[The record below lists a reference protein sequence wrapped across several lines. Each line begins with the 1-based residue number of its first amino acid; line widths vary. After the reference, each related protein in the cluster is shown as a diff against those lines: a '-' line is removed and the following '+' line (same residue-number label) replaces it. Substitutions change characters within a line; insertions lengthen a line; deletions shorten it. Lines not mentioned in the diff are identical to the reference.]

1 MTDRRRQIVDAAVE
15 LVAEKG
21 VEALSVRGVA
31 VRAGIGASTL
41 RHYFPTQ
48 RDLYDEVV
56 GATVDLQLDDL
67 RIHDSTVP
75 AATRLTEC
83 LGQFLPK
90 NEDQRPQLEGW
101 FGFYISAVGPT
112 RTEQGAR
119 LLATFSQRARQRI
132 EGWLSVLAHE
142 KALPRAEIPR
152 LATTALALIDG
163 LCLELLTPQTA
174 LTVSDAHNV
183 LERTICVLISS
194 SDAANAPDPFA
205 PARRAQNDEAL
216 SRVNPTG

>member
-1 MTDRRRQIVDAAVE
+1 MADRRRQIVDAAVE

-56 GATVDLQLDDL
+56 GATFDLQLDDL
-67 RIHDSTVP
+67 RIHDGTVP
-75 AATRLTEC
+75 AATRLAGC
-83 LGQFLPK
+83 LGQFLPE
-90 NEDQRPQLEGW
+90 NDDQRPQLEGW
-101 FGFYISAVGPT
+101 FGFHISAVGPT
-112 RTEQGAR
+112 RTEQGVR

-132 EGWLSVLAHE
+132 EGWLAILANE
-142 KALPRAEIPR
+142 KALPRADIPY

-163 LCLELLTPQTA
+163 LCLELLTPQTS
-174 LTVSDAHNV
+174 LTVSDAHNA
-183 LERTICVLISS
+183 LERTVRVLITSS
-194 SDAANAPDPFA
+194 HATNAPDHFA
-205 PARRAQNDEAL
+205 PRAPRAERRSTE
-216 SRVNPTG
+216 SGEPTG

>member
-1 MTDRRRQIVDAAVE
+1 MANRRRQIVDAAVE

-56 GATVDLQLDDL
+56 GATFDLQLDDL

-75 AATRLTEC
+75 AELRLTEC
-83 LGQFLPK
+83 LGQFLPE
-90 NEDQRPQLEGW
+90 NDDQRPQLEGW

-119 LLATFSQRARQRI
+119 LLATFSQRARERV
-132 EGWLSVLAHE
+132 EGWLAILASE
-142 KALPRAEIPR
+142 KALPRTDVPR
-152 LATTALALIDG
+152 VATTALAVING
-163 LCLELLTPQTA
+163 LCLELLTPQTTQ
-174 LTVSDAHNV
+174 TVSDAHNA
-183 LERTICVLISS
+183 LERTIRALITS
-194 SDAANAPDPFA
+194 SDATNAPDQFTPCA
-205 PARRAQNDEAL
+205 PRAERRSAE
-216 SRVNPTG
+216 SS